1 MSSVFSQYNGMVL
14 EGARDFPREPQID
27 IQFVWGEG
35 DTSLF
40 IEDIR
45 KFWDDPEDF
54 SDLGGHET
62 ILPYSRVY
70 MKGEEHLKTILR
82 AIDKKKKRKGSTL
95 AAFDILWNALKV
107 RVSEDSTFFA

>member
-1 MSSVFSQYNGMVL
+1 MSFSQYNGMKS

-27 IQFVWGEG
+27 IQFVWGDK

-70 MKGEEHLKTILR
+70 LKGEEHLKEILKK
-82 AIDKKKKRKGSTL
+82 IDKKKKRKGSTL
-95 AAFDILWNALKV
+95 AAFDILWNALKT